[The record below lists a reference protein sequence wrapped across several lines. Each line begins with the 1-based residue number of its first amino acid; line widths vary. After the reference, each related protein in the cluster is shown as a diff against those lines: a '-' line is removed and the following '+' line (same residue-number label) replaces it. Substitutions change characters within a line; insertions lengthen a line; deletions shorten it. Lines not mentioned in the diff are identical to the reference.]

1 MNEETTANEV
11 KASRRSG
18 SLFGPIIL
26 IAIGVFFL
34 LDNLNLLPDLHWG
47 VVLRLWP
54 LLLIALGVNLIVRQ
68 APPPV
73 GTLLSGLV
81 AIATV
86 VFFGWLLVAGNALG
100 LAEAATEFEV
110 AREVVSFPADDL
122 ASALV
127 QINFSEFS
135 SQVSALSDSTNLIEG
150 TILHRGQVIFDTE
163 RSGNEATIRLSTE
176 RAGDGPVFWI
186 NPANWFGMNTDGR
199 WQIGLNPRV
208 PLDLHLDMSSGSAE
222 LDLSALSLNVLTVD
236 GSSGSV
242 DLRLPAGDYDGTYDV
257 SSGSAEIW
265 LAEDGQQTIQVDGG
279 SGSLTFYLP
288 DETEA
293 RVIVASDGS
302 GSFGPGSRFTQ
313 VEAVDG
319 DEGTWETSGYDEG
332 GPGVTI
338 ILDISSGSVSIRQ
351 P

>member
-1 MNEETTANEV
+1 MSEETKTSEV

-34 LDNLNLLPDLHWG
+34 MDNLNLLPDLHWS

-81 AIATV
+81 AVATV
-86 VFFGWLLVAGNALG
+86 AFFGWLLVAGDALG
-100 LAEAATEFEV
+100 LAGAATGRDV
-110 AREVVSFPADDL
+110 SREEVSFPAEDL
-122 ASALV
+122 ESALV
-127 QINFSEFS
+127 EINFSEFS
-135 SQVSALSDSTNLIEG
+135 SEVNALSDSPNLIEG
-150 TILHRGQVIFDTE
+150 TILHRGQVVFDTE
-163 RSGNEATIRLSTE
+163 RSGDDATVRLSTE
-176 RAGDGPVFWI
+176 RAGEDPFFWM
-186 NPANWFGMNTDGR
+186 NPANWFGMDTEGR
-199 WQIGLNPRV
+199 WEIGLNPQV
-208 PLDLHLDMSSGSAE
+208 PLVLQLEMSSGSAE
-222 LDLSALSLNVLTVD
+222 VDLSALSLSAFRVD

-242 DLRLPAGDYDGTYDV
+242 DLQLPDGDYRGTYDV

-265 LAEDGQQTIQVDGG
+265 LPEDGQQRIQVDGG

-288 DETEA
+288 EETEA
-293 RVIVASDGS
+293 RVVVASSGS
-302 GSFGPGSRFTQ
+302 GSISPGDRLTQ
-313 VEAVDG
+313 VEAFDD
-319 DEGTWETSGYDEG
+319 DEGAWETSGYDED
-332 GPGVTI
+332 GPGVTF
-338 ILDISSGSVSIRQ
+338 ILDIGSGSVSIRQ